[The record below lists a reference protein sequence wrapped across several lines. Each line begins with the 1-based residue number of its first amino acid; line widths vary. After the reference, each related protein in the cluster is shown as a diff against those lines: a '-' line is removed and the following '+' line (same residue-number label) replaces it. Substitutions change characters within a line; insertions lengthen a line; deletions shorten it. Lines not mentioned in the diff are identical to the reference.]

1 MITKTYVLAICTIII
16 ALLIYQLILQIR
28 IKGDERDKPSIV
40 YISGVLGA
48 VITLCIII
56 MVH

>member
-48 VITLCIII
+48 VVTLCIII